1 MSVYSVPSS
10 WRNLLDSKF
19 NSASRRKSG
28 KSGFGGTSDWLLVDR
43 GLLSVL
49 IGLGLRLRLGG
60 MGGERGSR
68 LNGGGFRVTSSY
80 EGGSSQFD
88 ISSSFSKLSS
98 ITPSV

>member
-1 MSVYSVPSS
+1 MFKYSIPSS
-10 WRNLLDSKF
+10 WRNLFDSKF

-28 KSGFGGTSDWLLVDR
+28 KSGFGGTSDWLLV
-43 GLLSVL
+43 GLFSAL

>member
-1 MSVYSVPSS
+1 
-10 WRNLLDSKF
+10 
-19 NSASRRKSG
+19 
-28 KSGFGGTSDWLLVDR
+28 
-43 GLLSVL
+43 
-49 IGLGLRLRLGG
+49 